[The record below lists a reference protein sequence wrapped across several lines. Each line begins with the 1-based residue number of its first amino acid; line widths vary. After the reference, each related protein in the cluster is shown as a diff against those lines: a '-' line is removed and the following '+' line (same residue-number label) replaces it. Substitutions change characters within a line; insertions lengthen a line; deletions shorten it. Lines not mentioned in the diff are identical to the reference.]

1 LKQPAQTSTIPPQ
14 FRELAP
20 QEAVVGSAIRM
31 NVTVPVFGIDID
43 ESSVL
48 VLPGGMNK
56 HDALD
61 RMVDAVSESGAVEDI
76 DAFREAVHDRERVLS
91 TGIGNG
97 VAIPHVRID
106 AITRPMLGVGVC
118 ADGINFD
125 TLDDAPVTV
134 IFMFAM
140 PTGSQKEYLNL
151 LSKVMQAVKR
161 EGFKNQLAGCA
172 TPAALLEV
180 LTEA

>member
-1 LKQPAQTSTIPPQ
+1 
-14 FRELAP
+14 
-20 QEAVVGSAIRM
+20 M

-48 VLPGGMNK
+48 VLPGGINK

-61 RMVDAVSESGAVEDI
+61 KMVDAVCESGAVDDRE
-76 DAFREAVHDRERVLS
+76 AFREAVHDRERVLS
-91 TGIGNG
+91 TGIGHG

-106 AITRPMLGVGVC
+106 AITRPTLGVGVC
-118 ADGINFD
+118 ADGIDFD
-125 TLDDAPVTV
+125 TLDDAPVNI

-161 EGFKNQLAGCA
+161 PDFKERLTACT
-172 TPAALLEV
+172 TPAELLEV
-180 LTEA
+180 LTES